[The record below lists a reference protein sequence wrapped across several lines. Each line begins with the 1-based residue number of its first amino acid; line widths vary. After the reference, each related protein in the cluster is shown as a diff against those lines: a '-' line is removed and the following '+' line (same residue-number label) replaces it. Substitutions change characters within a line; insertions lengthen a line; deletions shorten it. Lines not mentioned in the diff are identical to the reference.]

1 MARRYTPPSDAPR
14 PSLRQDRP
22 SPIRASSRQPGRR
35 DLSPGSTNASARP
48 GLSGRPVSRI
58 SGTPPALS
66 SSSRGSIGS
75 ASARA
80 GGARLATQPRL
91 DRSSKPGLSANARS
105 GSSRLSTQPPLDATR
120 RIGSARSGV
129 SIPGLPPIAMSRSR
143 AQLDDIGTRV
153 FAGKGRDS
161 FVQHSHRHYRSRWG
175 LSFCFSG
182 SSFYTGFWN
191 YSYGRAYAPY
201 YHDCYS
207 LRWGRDFYWWLPA
220 NCYPYWR
227 RYWSSWWLHS
237 TSFVCRPWA
246 LNAYWGTPVGF
257 YAYNAYESPGSAAG
271 IYTGHMEEV
280 EELREST
287 SAEKYKD
294 ASIDELARH
303 YLELGDLYFK
313 TRRYVRAITAYEKA
327 VELVPGDGSLHL
339 VLADALFADG
349 RFARAAYELRQA
361 FDLHPELA
369 QANVDKREFYGHPDD
384 FAKHM
389 DALVKDID
397 EKPFDSNARLVYVVN
412 LLLSGGLEE
421 AERQIEIL
429 ATHLRG
435 DGIIPLLTEAIAKA
449 IERVEGEEAR

>member
-1 MARRYTPPSDAPR
+1 
-14 PSLRQDRP
+14 
-22 SPIRASSRQPGRR
+22 
-35 DLSPGSTNASARP
+35 
-48 GLSGRPVSRI
+48 
-58 SGTPPALS
+58 
-66 SSSRGSIGS
+66 
-75 ASARA
+75 
-80 GGARLATQPRL
+80 
-91 DRSSKPGLSANARS
+91 
-105 GSSRLSTQPPLDATR
+105 
-120 RIGSARSGV
+120 
-129 SIPGLPPIAMSRSR
+129 
-143 AQLDDIGTRV
+143 
-153 FAGKGRDS
+153 
-161 FVQHSHRHYRSRWG
+161 
-175 LSFCFSG
+175 
-182 SSFYTGFWN
+182 
-191 YSYGRAYAPY
+191 
-201 YHDCYS
+201 
-207 LRWGRDFYWWLPA
+207 
-220 NCYPYWR
+220 
-227 RYWSSWWLHS
+227 
-237 TSFVCRPWA
+237 
-246 LNAYWGTPVGF
+246 
-257 YAYNAYESPGSAAG
+257 
-271 IYTGHMEEV
+271 MEEV

-435 DGIIPLLTEAIAKA
+435 RRHHPAPYRGHCEGDRARRRRGSSLELAKGGPLTIAA
-449 IERVEGEEAR
+449 AQASAAAA